1 MIHVVGDMDKAVPV
15 AENTQIVGERYKK
28 LGGTI
33 KAIHKAEIGHHPY
46 GLKNPKALLDFIMK
60 AY

>member
-1 MIHVVGDMDKAVPV
+1 MDKAVPV

-46 GLKNPKALLDFIMK
+46 GRKNPKALLDFIMK

>member
-1 MIHVVGDMDKAVPV
+1 MIHVVGDMDKAIPV

-28 LGGTI
+28 LRGTI
-33 KAIHKAEIGHHPY
+33 KVIHKAEIEHHPH